1 MKQVNINIDKAISD
15 VDLILSKIASGDL
28 DSEVSLKGFVHKI
41 RTMSD
46 FAFVIIRTERDI
58 VQCIADKN
66 LSDFDINNLSEGCTV
81 ALTGKV
87 HLDERSPLGFE
98 LKITS
103 MKVLSYPADQ
113 MPLKINKK
121 NFDST
126 LNVKLD
132 MRPISLR
139 HPKERAIFKIQEGII
154 KGFREF
160 MLSQNFTDFRSAKI
174 VSEGAEGG
182 ANMFHLDYFGKDACL
197 AQSPQF
203 YKQMMV
209 GVFGRVFE
217 TGAVYRAE
225 KHDTSRHIN
234 EFTGLDFEMGFID
247 GFEDIMSMEASML
260 RYVFDLL
267 ERDYSRELAMFGI
280 TVPKFDTI
288 PQITFKEAK
297 EITTKLSKKKITD
310 FNDFDADEEKI
321 LGDYFLKNH
330 GSNLVF
336 VTHYPS
342 KKRPFYAMDD
352 PTDPTVTL
360 SFDLIF
366 NGTEITTG
374 GQRIHDYNAQVAKML
389 DRGMDPARFESYLM
403 IHKYGMPPHGG
414 LGIGLER
421 LTYKLLQLGNVKE
434 ATLFPRDINRLNP

>member
-1 MKQVNINIDKAISD
+1 MKQVNIITDKAISD
-15 VDLILSKIASGDL
+15 VDKILSLIKEGKQE
-28 DSEVSLKGFVHKI
+28 EVTLKGFVHKI
-41 RTMSD
+41 RTMSE
-46 FAFVIIRTERDI
+46 FSFVIIRTDREI
-58 VQCIADKN
+58 VQTVLNKGTNDN
-66 LSDFDINNLSEGCTV
+66 FGDLTEGATV
-81 ALTGKV
+81 KITGNYKV
-87 HLDERSPLGFE
+87 DERAPLGFE
-98 LKITS
+98 IQITNLE
-103 MKVLSYPADQ
+103 VLSTPHDQ
-113 MPLKINKK
+113 MPLKINKR
-121 NFDST
+121 NFDAT

-139 HPKERAIFKIQEGII
+139 NPKDRAVFKIQEGIVR
-154 KGFREF
+154 GFREF
-160 MLSQNFTDFRSAKI
+160 LLSQNFTDIRSPKI
-174 VSEGAEGG
+174 VCEGAEGG
-182 ANMFHLDYFGKDACL
+182 ANMFELDYFGKPAYL

-217 TGAVYRAE
+217 TGGVYRAE

-247 GFEDIMSMEASML
+247 SFENIMAMEASML

-267 ERDYSRELAMFGI
+267 NREYAKELAMFNI
-280 TVPKFDTI
+280 TLPQFDTI
-288 PQITFKEAK
+288 PTITFKEGK
-297 EITTKLSKKKITD
+297 EITTRLSKKKITD

-321 LGDYFLKNH
+321 IGDYIKETT
-330 GSNLVF
+330 GSDLVF

-360 SFDLIF
+360 SFDLLL
-366 NGTEITTG
+366 NGAEITTG
-374 GQRIHDYNAQVAKML
+374 GQRIHDYDMQVQKML
-389 DRGMDPARFESYLM
+389 DRKMDPERFSDYLM

-421 LTYKLLQLGNVKE
+421 LTYKLLKLSNIRE
-434 ATLFPRDINRLNP
+434 ATLFPRDINRLTP